1 MITPTT
7 THSKTFD
14 FRQKNYINNGAAFL
28 AVILFSFFGN
38 FNLLAQTDTPSEWEL
53 VKAKDGINVFSQIM
67 TCDIEGAPNPFD
79 YVVFKVENTTEGP
92 LTIGL
97 HFEIYFEEGCNGCGG
112 SEETSTA
119 LLLEGGSSIES
130 TCADPVDQLAYFIL
144 NPGFADS
151 WIYTHSQVQINVIQ

>member
-1 MITPTT
+1 MTPTT
-7 THSKTFD
+7 THFKASRFL
-14 FRQKNYINNGAAFL
+14 QKSFSNN
-28 AVILFSFFGN
+28 LFSFLCVIFFLFFGA
-38 FNLLAQTDTPSEWEL
+38 FNLFSQMPDSNRWQL
-53 VKAKDGINVFSQIM
+53 VKAKDGVSVYSQIQ

-79 YVVFKVENTTEGP
+79 YVVFKVENTTLEP

-97 HFEIYFEEGCNGCGG
+97 HFEIHFEEGCNGCGG
-112 SEETSTA
+112 SDETSAA
-119 LLLEGGSSIES
+119 LFLEGGSSIES